1 MTNQEL
7 IIQIADNMA
16 LLAKSI
22 KHYAQNMLIER
33 SEEETLPEK
42 AVSLEEVRAVLAE
55 KSAAGKGAEVRAL
68 LLQHGANKLSAI
80 QPDQYADLLK
90 EAEAL

>member
-42 AVSLEEVRAVLAE
+42 AVSLEEVRAILAE
-55 KSAAGKGAEVRAL
+55 KSAAGKSAEVRAL